1 MLCAIINHYDHKITF
16 NNQRID
22 SKFYFVYNFSWLL
35 IIFFAFLMSQLE
47 KRRQIQTLWEGRK
60 HSVKGIGIQLGVS
73 MATVYR
79 VIKRVTKNQPLAH
92 LKGAGRPS
100 NKRKI
105 IARTLAQQIRRNP
118 VISQVSKCPKK
129 VSKSTVGYWIRDLN
143 YSKKFPT
150 KVQIVIREKSIIS
163 YRMGQT

>member
-1 MLCAIINHYDHKITF
+1 
-16 NNQRID
+16 
-22 SKFYFVYNFSWLL
+22 
-35 IIFFAFLMSQLE
+35 MSQLE
-47 KRRQIQTLWEGRK
+47 KRRQIQTIWEGRK
-60 HSVKGIGIQLGVS
+60 HSVKGIGLQLGVS

-79 VIKRVTKNQPLAH
+79 VIKRVTKNQPLSH

-118 VISQVSKCPKK
+118 VISHRALVSKCPIK
-129 VSKSTVGYWIRDLN
+129 VSKSTVGYCLRDLN

-150 KVQIVIREKSIIS
+150 
-163 YRMGQT
+163 